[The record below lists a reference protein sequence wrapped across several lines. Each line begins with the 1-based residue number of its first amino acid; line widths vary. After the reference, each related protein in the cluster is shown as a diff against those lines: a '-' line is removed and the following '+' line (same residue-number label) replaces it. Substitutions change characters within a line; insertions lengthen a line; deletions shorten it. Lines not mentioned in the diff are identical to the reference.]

1 MDSFSQDPCQPVF
14 TPSPPSSDFGL
25 NELANV
31 VSLGPL
37 NSTFGSG
44 LPARSKWFKPV
55 TLFKFYAINPL
66 VNLDDKEN
74 EKEEG
79 DKEKVVKIGE
89 VQVFN
94 EKGDTMTLG
103 KRNLSRHQESAQ
115 KSMDPKELRSPWCV

>member
-1 MDSFSQDPCQPVF
+1 MSTSIYSI
-14 TPSPPSSDFGL
+14 PSLKGFWTEQISKCGITWSVEQYFWFWASS
-25 NELANV
+25 
-31 VSLGPL
+31 
-37 NSTFGSG
+37 
-44 LPARSKWFKPV
+44 RSKRFKPV

-94 EKGDTMTLG
+94 EKGDTMTRG

-115 KSMDPKELRSPWCV
+115 KSVDPKELRSP